1 MSRLAIDYGS
11 HDRVRELVDRLVYCV
26 EHVSVEFDG
35 WEEPH
40 VKGPGLYFAVVGD
53 CDYGSYADPMG
64 DNRWPRDTCA
74 SAFDEDA
81 LIEAVERVSV
91 ERDGGIVVAVD
102 GEIESQMVRFR
113 DLGTRSWE
121 ADLVDDVG
129 YEPWMG
135 SRHMSAIETSVRPE
149 VIATVTLSEE
159 TGRVSVFRDGEA
171 ESMRRHQLG
180 GQWRADS
187 N

>member
-1 MSRLAIDYGS
+1 MSGLAIRYGT
-11 HDRVRELVDRLVYCV
+11 HERVCELVERLIYCA

-53 CDYGSYADPMG
+53 RDYGSYADPMG
-64 DNRWPRDTCA
+64 NNRWPRDSCA
-74 SAFDEDA
+74 SAYDEDA
-81 LIEAVERVSV
+81 LIDAVETVSV

-113 DLGTRSWE
+113 DLGTRNEE
-121 ADLVDDVG
+121 ADLVDDVS

-159 TGRVSVFRDGEA
+159 TGRVSVFRGGEA
-171 ESMRRHQLG
+171 ESMTRSKLG
-180 GQWRADS
+180 GPWRVDA

>member
-1 MSRLAIDYGS
+1 MSRLAITYEAHGP
-11 HDRVRELVDRLVYCV
+11 VRELVERLVYCA
-26 EHVSVEFDG
+26 ERVSIEFDG
-35 WEEPH
+35 WEESH
-40 VKGPGLYFAVVGD
+40 VKGPGLYFAVVSD
-53 CDYGSYADPMG
+53 CDYGTYADPMG
-64 DNRWPRDTCA
+64 NNQWPRDACA
-74 SAFDEDA
+74 SAYDEDA
-81 LIEAVERVSV
+81 LAQAAETVSV
-91 ERDGGIVVAVD
+91 KRDGGIVVAVD

-113 DLGTRSWE
+113 DPGIRSE
-121 ADLVDDVG
+121 DADLVGDVS

-171 ESMRRHQLG
+171 ESMTREKLG
-180 GQWRADS
+180 GPWRAES